1 MQYNG
6 PTIVRRQLGH
16 RLRAAREGAGMTIG
30 DVVTSRIV
38 SKPTLHRYESGRLP
52 VAPGKVLELC
62 RLYGRDQAETDAL
75 YELALGSQERGW
87 WEDIEQIAATGFG
100 FFIGL
105 ESAASQILTYEPDLV
120 PGLLQTPDYARA
132 VELAFVPAPDEAT
145 IERRVGVRLRRQ
157 RTTFGRT
164 SPPRMRFVLGAGA
177 LARQVGGPDVL
188 AAQLAHLRS
197 VAAGERVELR
207 VLPWEVGAHA
217 ASWAGS
223 FTIMRCDD
231 PDDPPVVHVA
241 TTVGSS
247 YFELPAQVERYSQV
261 FRSLHDLTIPIE
273 EHRP

>member
-87 WEDIEQIAATGFG
+87 WEDTERTAATGIS

-105 ESAASQILTYEPDLV
+105 ESAASQILTFEMDVV

-132 VELAFVPAPDEAT
+132 VELAYMPTPEEA
-145 IERRVGVRLRRQ
+145 IVQRRVGVRLRRQ
-157 RTTFGRT
+157 RTIFGRT

-197 VAAGERVELR
+197 VAAAERAELR
-207 VLPWEVGAHA
+207 VLPWEAGAHGTMT
-217 ASWAGS
+217 GS
-223 FTIMRCDD
+223 FTLMRCDD

-261 FRSLHDLTIPIE
+261 FRSLHDLSIPIE